1 MGLEFKEACLAGA
14 KMYRENPSSYVSGWF
29 AVTADF
35 NKDDRGKCINE
46 DGSAWYQKGTLQDP
60 TDPRAVAFCGV
71 GIVAHFMKVDTCTA
85 RKLLKPFSIDGAPA
99 DESNESR
106 EVAIALLERAAAG

>member
-29 AVTADF
+29 AVTAEF
-35 NKDDRGKCINE
+35 LKDDRGMRS
-46 DGSAWYQKGTLQDP
+46 DRHYSGMGTLQDP

-71 GIVAHFMKVDTCTA
+71 GIVAHFMKVGTCTA
-85 RKLLKPFSIDGAPA
+85 RKLLEPFSVDGYPA
-99 DESNESR
+99 DESNTSR
-106 EVAIALLERAAAG
+106 AAAIALLERAAAG